1 MGAAKTTHIAPV
13 TGDEG
18 IDWGELRA
26 STDLLY
32 LLVWRNLALRYKQTL
47 IGAGW
52 AVLQPLTTMIILSFV
67 FGRLARLPSDGL
79 PYPIF
84 YYSGLLPW
92 MYFSS
97 ALSAATN
104 SIADHQRVITRV
116 YFPRVLLPTAAI
128 LAALVDFAV
137 AFVALLPLLLLYGVR
152 PTAALFAVPLFAAVA
167 AAAALGV
174 GLFFAA
180 LNARYR
186 DLRYVLQFLLTLWM
200 FVSPV
205 TYPASLVPWHWQWLY
220 GLNPLAGAIEG
231 FRWAVSGSTPP
242 SLLLLVASAAS
253 ATVLVVAGARYF
265 QRIDPD
271 MADFV

>member
-97 ALSAATN
+97 ATIAFIASGAA
-104 SIADHQRVITRV
+104 
-116 YFPRVLLPTAAI
+116 
-128 LAALVDFAV
+128 
-137 AFVALLPLLLLYGVR
+137 
-152 PTAALFAVPLFAAVA
+152 
-167 AAAALGV
+167 
-174 GLFFAA
+174 
-180 LNARYR
+180 
-186 DLRYVLQFLLTLWM
+186 
-200 FVSPV
+200 
-205 TYPASLVPWHWQWLY
+205 
-220 GLNPLAGAIEG
+220 
-231 FRWAVSGSTPP
+231 
-242 SLLLLVASAAS
+242 
-253 ATVLVVAGARYF
+253 
-265 QRIDPD
+265 
-271 MADFV
+271 